1 MRADCLGRLKW
12 RHRRQVVR
20 LGIICML
27 VALLAPAALAAP
39 VRLAKYDF
47 VVSGQEAATGDFAI
61 PAGRNRTVVIT
72 VHARTDTGPTAD
84 YVTVD
89 WARLDG
95 AAGTPLTKARQVF
108 RSVAP
113 MHQSTTLLYRH
124 IDNSVSGDHNVLIRM
139 GNNLTEAKIVHVH
152 IMGNLDPGFDPA
164 VSDSNQGAAIGT
176 QAFVAL
182 AADADYVVI
191 DAATHNAGPAAT
203 ITGRAPAAKV
213 WMQVD
218 NAVPSIKALAGYHV
232 KVVSNS
238 VNYTYTASLADNWS
252 MLTVRFRAAYTIEAS
267 AGPNGAIDPV
277 GDVPV
282 LSGGGQA
289 FNIDAD
295 TNYVI
300 AQLLVDGAPVE
311 AAAGE
316 ESYTYTFSNVTA
328 DHTIDA
334 TFSGRPILTIDPATE
349 DFECIISGYTET
361 MAMDGVSA
369 IDPEDGDITGSVVMS
384 NVVFPLT
391 APGVYTILYD
401 VSDSDATPAVQQQRV
416 VTIAD
421 TLPPDLALVGDD
433 VVFVQCGG
441 TYEELGAEAVDQCD
455 GELLVD
461 ITGDT
466 VDEMSPA
473 TYSIHYAAIDTAG
486 LPSTLTRTVI
496 VEDTVGPEI
505 TILSDN
511 PLILDNGDPYNEPS
525 ATAWDACEGAILASE
540 IVVDSSAVNDFVIGT
555 YEVTYTV
562 EDSLGNETVEVL
574 EVIVQ
579 REICA
584 LIPIVEV
591 TEVSAL
597 PNEEATLEIT
607 FDPASCAVGTV
618 EFEWKKKQADDSFL
632 TVLSAPNA
640 PAYVIASATEEDSG
654 IYRCDVSD
662 AMYTVS
668 SAEISLNVGTGVPA
682 AGLAGLA
689 LAAAF
694 TALAGAVA
702 IRKERR

>member
-1 MRADCLGRLKW
+1 
-12 RHRRQVVR
+12 
-20 LGIICML
+20 ML

-95 AAGTPLTKARQVF
+95 DAGAPLTNARQAF
-108 RSVAP
+108 RAAAP

-124 IDNSVSGDHNVLIRM
+124 IDNSVAGDHNVLIRM
-139 GNNLTEAKIVHVH
+139 ANNLTEAKIVHVYVVA
-152 IMGNLDPGFDPA
+152 NLDP
-164 VSDSNQGAAIGT
+164 
-176 QAFVAL
+176 AFTPVLGDANGNIASL
-182 AADADYVVI
+182 NSSQTWLQLDADADYLVI
-191 DAATHNAGPAAT
+191 DGATHNSGPAGSV
-203 ITGRAPAAKV
+203 IGRSPAVTWFQA
-213 WMQVD
+213 
-218 NAVPSIKALAGYHV
+218 NNNPPAIKALTKFHI
-232 KVVSNS
+232 K
-238 VNYTYTASLADNWS
+238 TASGMTAYSYNLDTADNWS
-252 MLTVRFRAAYTIEAS
+252 SLAVRFRAAYTIEAS

-282 LSGGGQA
+282 LSGGDQA

-300 AQLLVDGAPVE
+300 AQLLVDGAPVI

-316 ESYTYTFSNVTA
+316 ESYIYTFSNVTT

-334 TFSGRPILTIDPATE
+334 TFSGRPVLTVDPAAE
-349 DFECIISGYTET
+349 DFECIVTGYTEE
-361 MAMDGVSA
+361 MAMEGVSA
-369 IDPEDGDITGSVVMS
+369 IDPEDGDVTADVVMS

-391 APGVYTILYD
+391 IPGVYTILYD

-640 PAYVIASATEEDSG
+640 AAYVIASATEEDSG

-702 IRKERR
+702 MRKERR